1 MSNNT
6 AWFNESDLP
15 GAMLNS
21 GFKPLRESDHFKALS
36 DSLSLVTPGK
46 LLDLGCGIGEVAITF
61 PKYEY
66 TGADL
71 SHIIDKAAKVKNP
84 DFNFISFD
92 ANKDAYDF
100 MANYDVILM
109 NSFISEIPNW
119 YRCLNNV
126 LYNAKK
132 YVILH
137 RQEVTEKQSYLREYT
152 TYAGLKTTNSVIN
165 YEELNKMFYF
175 NEFKV
180 IQELNS
186 FPNNKYQKTY
196 LLIKEGQDDK

>member
-1 MSNNT
+1 
-6 AWFNESDLP
+6 
-15 GAMLNS
+15 
-21 GFKPLRESDHFKALS
+21 
-36 DSLSLVTPGK
+36 
-46 LLDLGCGIGEVAITF
+46 
-61 PKYEY
+61 
-66 TGADL
+66 
-71 SHIIDKAAKVKNP
+71 
-84 DFNFISFD
+84 
-92 ANKDAYDF
+92 

-152 TYAGLKTTNSVIN
+152 TYAGLQTTNSVIN

-175 NEFKV
+175 NEFRV

-196 LLIKEGQDDK
+196 LLIKEGQDICYMGVKS

>member
-1 MSNNT
+1 MSNST
-6 AWFNESDLP
+6 AWFNKNDLP
-15 GAMLNS
+15 SAMLNS
-21 GFKPLRESDHFKALS
+21 GFKPLKESDHFKALS
-36 DSLSLVTPGK
+36 DSLSLVTGRK
-46 LLDLGCGIGEVAITF
+46 LLDLGCGIGEVATTF
-61 PKYEY
+61 LDYEY

-100 MANYDVILM
+100 IANYDVVLM

-119 YRCLNNV
+119 YRCLNNI
-126 LYNAKK
+126 LYNARK

-137 RQEVTEKQSYLREYT
+137 RQEVTEKQSYLREYS

-175 NEFKV
+175 NEFRV

-186 FPNNKYQKTY
+186 FSNNEYQKTY
-196 LLIKEGQDDK
+196 LLIKEEQDKS

>member
-1 MSNNT
+1 MSNST
-6 AWFNESDLP
+6 AWFNKNDLP
-15 GAMLNS
+15 SAMLNS
-21 GFKPLRESDHFKALS
+21 GFKPLKESDHFKALS
-36 DSLSLVTPGK
+36 DSLSLVSGRK
-46 LLDLGCGIGEVAITF
+46 LLDLGCGIGEVATTF
-61 PKYEY
+61 LDYEY

-84 DFNFISFD
+84 DFNFISFN
-92 ANKDAYDF
+92 ANEDAYDF
-100 MANYDVILM
+100 IANYDVVLM
-109 NSFISEIPNW
+109 NGFISEIPKW

-137 RQEVTEKQSYLREYT
+137 RQEVTEKQSYLREYS

-175 NEFKV
+175 NEFRV

-186 FPNNKYQKTY
+186 FSNNEYQKTY
-196 LLIKEGQDDK
+196 LLIKEEQDKS